1 MLHSTWTVIAMPLIL
16 YKTKILAI
24 GLMALLL
31 APNSMS
37 ANVGKVTKQ
46 VGEDASISRDSDTI
60 ITGEGTGINMNDAI
74 TTSKAKLELTFDD
87 NTKVSITRQSKLVI
101 DDFVY
106 DANSGAGKLA
116 MNVAMGTVRYA
127 SGAIARNSRENVRL
141 RTPTATIAVRGTDF
155 TMTVDEIGRSLVIL
169 LPTCPEPDEPAT
181 CFTGVIEV
189 STDVGMVILNQAF
202 QATVV
207 ASATSAPT
215 KPKIIDILE
224 GNIDNMLIISPPP
237 ELPGGMAYIDQAAE
251 SSFLEDDAFIFEELI
266 AEYLTADELKYSEL
280 DIDYLGGEFLDNI
293 LDLTNM
299 LSNDELS
306 SDPVLPNIHNFKGY
320 IQYSYNEEVIYLRAE
335 RPPHVAQVNVDRW
348 TYGFVNI
355 AQDGIIAPLQINDGG
370 TDVVINITQSD

>member
-1 MLHSTWTVIAMPLIL
+1 MPLIL
-16 YKTKILAI
+16 HKTKILTI
-24 GLMALLL
+24 VLVALLL
-31 APNSMS
+31 APHTIS
-37 ANVGKVTKQ
+37 AQVGEVTKQ
-46 VGEDASISRDSDTI
+46 IGQDASISRDADTI
-60 ITGEGTGINMNDAI
+60 VVGEGTGVQMKDSI

-87 NTKVSITRQSKLVI
+87 DTKVSITRQSKLVI

-106 DANSGAGKLA
+106 DPNSGTGKLA

-169 LPTCPEPDEPAT
+169 LPTCPEPDDPAT

-189 STDVGMVILNQAF
+189 STDVGAVVLNQAF

-215 KPKIIDILE
+215 APKIIDILE
-224 GNIDNMLIISPPP
+224 QNIDNMLIISPPP

-266 AEYLTADELKYSEL
+266 AEYLTADELRYSEL
-280 DIDYLGGEFLDNI
+280 DIDFLGGEFLDNI

-299 LSNDELS
+299 LSNNELS

-320 IQYSYNEEVIYLRAE
+320 IQYSYNEEVIFLRAE
-335 RPPHVAQVNVDRW
+335 RPPHVAQVNLDRW

-355 AQDGIIAPLQINDGG
+355 DQDGIIAPLQMNDGG
-370 TDVVINITQSD
+370 TDVIINITQSE